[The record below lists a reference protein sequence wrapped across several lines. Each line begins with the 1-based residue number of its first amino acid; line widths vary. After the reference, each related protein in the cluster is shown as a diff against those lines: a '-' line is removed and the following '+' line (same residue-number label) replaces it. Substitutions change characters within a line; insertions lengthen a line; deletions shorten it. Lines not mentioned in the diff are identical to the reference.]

1 MTEGAD
7 GCSLV
12 RLCSSL
18 DLFILG
24 QSEELGLRLFILKL
38 DQSHAWWLLN
48 TWQDP
53 WKPYTAII
61 VPFVIWLHL
70 WLSCVQHNEER
81 RPVDRNCCSWECGWQ
96 SISAPLAY
104 QFYLCTF
111 AGAPRQLALTS
122 IPDEGLERCSL
133 LTQRI
138 EGRIMAGEAWFA
150 IAWVFHI
157 AVAGLGQIS
166 SSSQS
171 WLACLKQLEWSIR
184 Y

>member
-1 MTEGAD
+1 MIPMTEGAD

-122 IPDEGLERCSL
+122 IPSWNHSNISFAMGTCDFLIWSQL
-133 LTQRI
+133 LSVLR
-138 EGRIMAGEAWFA
+138 
-150 IAWVFHI
+150 
-157 AVAGLGQIS
+157 LS
-166 SSSQS
+166 
-171 WLACLKQLEWSIR
+171 
-184 Y
+184 